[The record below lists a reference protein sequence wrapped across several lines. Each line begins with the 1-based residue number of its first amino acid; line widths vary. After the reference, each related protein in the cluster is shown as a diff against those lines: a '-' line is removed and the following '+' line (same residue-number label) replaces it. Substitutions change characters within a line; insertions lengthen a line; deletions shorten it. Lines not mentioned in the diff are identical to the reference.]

1 MPDTMLYV
9 MDLIGTIAF
18 ALSGSMIAIRKRM
31 DIFGVNILGIV
42 TAVGGGIFRD
52 LLVGNVPPLT
62 FRDPFFILIAFI
74 TSNIAFCVLFFH
86 KKRYPGQLVH
96 VYNEALFW
104 LDTLG
109 LAAFT
114 VDGVAIG
121 LHLGTDYGFFF
132 PVFLGVMTGV
142 GGGALR
148 DVFSMEMPAI
158 FVKRVYA
165 VASLLGACV
174 ICFAIRYLAVNES
187 AANIT
192 GFQAVILIRFLA
204 RHYQWNLPRIE

>member
-1 MPDTMLYV
+1 MPDTLLYV

-18 ALSGSMIAIRKRM
+18 ALSGSMVAIRKRM
-31 DIFGVNILGIV
+31 DIFGVTILGIV

-52 LLVGNVPPLT
+52 ILVGNLPPLT
-62 FRDPFFILIAFI
+62 FREPFFILIAFI

-96 VYNEALFW
+96 LYGEALFW
-104 LDTLG
+104 LDTMG

-121 LHLGTDYGFFF
+121 LHLGADYGFFF

-174 ICFAIRYLAVNES
+174 ICFSIRVLEINES
-187 AANIT
+187 AATIA

-204 RHYQWNLPRIE
+204 RQYDWNLPRIE